1 MLQSF
6 EVLPPKKTVMGCQW
20 LWAIYSLS
28 TFVQEKTRRQL
39 MLVTSCIF
47 LISCKDLPSISYF
60 TWNWNFKPISW
71 PLWRRTQWG
80 SWFWYS
86 CLLAVLLEFK
96 IYDISAFKL
105 AKPKRSDSSLATF
118 VTSKT
123 ACQAV
128 VRSAEDAF
136 PLSLLEPISSHI
148 TKLCW
153 FSQVQKLVN
162 TNI

>member
-1 MLQSF
+1 
-6 EVLPPKKTVMGCQW
+6 
-20 LWAIYSLS
+20 
-28 TFVQEKTRRQL
+28 

-47 LISCKDLPSISYF
+47 LISCKDLPSISHEIETLNPYLDHF
-60 TWNWNFKPISW
+60 GEEFNGVMVLVRKS
-71 PLWRRTQWG
+71 
-80 SWFWYS
+80 YS
-86 CLLAVLLEFK
+86 CLLAVLLLEFK
-96 IYDISAFKL
+96 IYDISAFTW

-128 VRSAEDAF
+128 VRFAQDAF

-162 TNI
+162 IDM